1 MKKSYLMLLLVTM
14 FALVACNHND
24 SEVVVD
30 TTQTNENAIIDG
42 KVSLTRAISNA
53 DFVFRNTE
61 ELGNKTRKIKS
72 VDVLKRANANSRVT
86 RTSSL
91 DEQDALAY
99 VVNYDN
105 NEGFAILA
113 ATTKLPPVISIGDE
127 GNFNTEGFV
136 NFIQNNGATRSGEE
150 INPAQEV
157 QYAIINNSLILPPIN
172 VGEQELL
179 GVDTTVM
186 FKCLPLTPTKWGQE
200 SPYNYYAYDP
210 NNQKAKAGCVPIAGA
225 QVLAS
230 LCYHHNWRPTTQLS
244 STYHIDWY
252 AINRMMFYD
261 IFKFASNDY
270 SDNALTVASLVRAV
284 GEDVNASYGVNQT
297 GAPTENLANTYLK
310 LGMSSAE
317 YYPDNYNTPFMKQ
330 EVFNMIVNLNY
341 PVNARARS
349 NSSNGYVG
357 HSFIFDGWLRLEYSL
372 LGYSTIENIPGVL
385 ERIDDNFQRSLD
397 LVHINFGWYGY
408 SDGYYLPDA
417 INLTTDKYREYA
429 EDNDKELK
437 MEYVFELNP
446 AYIIYNL

>member
-1 MKKSYLMLLLVTM
+1 MKKSYLMLLLVAM
-14 FALVACNHND
+14 FALVACNYNE
-24 SEVVVD
+24 SEVVVES
-30 TTQTNENAIIDG
+30 TQTNEDAIVDG

-61 ELGNKTRKIKS
+61 EFGNKTRKIKS

-150 INPAQEV
+150 INSAQEM

-172 VGEQELL
+172 VEEQELF
-179 GVDTTVM
+179 GVDTTVLL
-186 FKCLPLTPTKWGQE
+186 KCLPLVPTKWGQE
-200 SPYNYYAYDP
+200 DPYNYYAY
-210 NNQKAKAGCVPIAGA
+210 NEYNEKSHAGCVPVAGA

-244 STYHIDWY
+244 STYPIDWY
-252 AINRMMFYD
+252 AINRMIFYD

-270 SDNALTVASLVRAV
+270 SDNALTVASLIRAV
-284 GEDVNASYGVNQT
+284 GEDVNAQYSPEGT
-297 GAPTENLANTYLK
+297 GAYTEDLVETYRELGLSATYFDNSNLLK
-310 LGMSSAE
+310 TNS
-317 YYPDNYNTPFMKQ
+317 
-330 EVFNMIVNLNY
+330 VNMIINKNL
-341 PVNARARS
+341 PVNVRAK
-349 NSSNGYVG
+349 NSVSGKG

-372 LGYSTIENIPGVL
+372 LGFSQVEVLPGVQEL
-385 ERIDDNFQRSLD
+385 REDNFQHRMD
-397 LVHINFGWYGY
+397 LVHINFGWDGR

-417 INLTTDKYREYA
+417 IDLTEAKYAEYA
-429 EDNDKELK
+429 EDGDIVGTMNR
-437 MEYVFELNP
+437 V
-446 AYIIYNL
+446 YNLNLEHIMYTL